1 MSACHLSDRC
11 QCVLRG
17 VVASP
22 AVRHH
27 RHAAWRSPGPEDT
40 AGLLRGHRRK
50 AEHHHE
56 DVQGRG
62 EQRGGRGA
70 PRPQHHQQKH
80 RREIHHLIPDLQ
92 HGERRTCA
100 SRSDPRRRESRGLE
114 RCHGWSS
121 AASTHVLHGGG
132 SEQSSSLTWWCAED
146 GWEEGGEVASNQGM
160 EAQLRQ

>member
-1 MSACHLSDRC
+1 MKWPKYSFKNIFLSGGSHICSIHLYTVQHCITSGTVHVNVMSACHLSDRC

-27 RHAAWRSPGPEDT
+27 RHAAWRSPGPEDA

-62 EQRGGRGA
+62 EQGGGRGA
-70 PRPQHHQQKH
+70 PRSQHHQQKH
-80 RREIHHLIPDLQ
+80 RREIHHLIPELQ
-92 HGERRTCA
+92 HGERRGCVRHDRT
-100 SRSDPRRRESRGLE
+100 R
-114 RCHGWSS
+114 
-121 AASTHVLHGGG
+121 
-132 SEQSSSLTWWCAED
+132 
-146 GWEEGGEVASNQGM
+146 GGERVVV
-160 EAQLRQ
+160 